1 MRIILIIILIILFSS
16 CRSSAEMSFD
26 NLKGAFID
34 WYFRYHPVEAMKYN
48 INLNGHFQLNTKL
61 EIDEYYADV
70 SRFLIELSQIDITK
84 ISDDARLEYDILY
97 SKLNQIQFIY
107 DVIRPWEWN
116 PLWEL
121 DKLYESLYI
130 ISQRD
135 DISMDDRVISI
146 KNRLTRIPQFLENS
160 KSLKI
165 KFSKLHSEYADNK
178 INNILL
184 LLKQLPLKLNSDNIT
199 LDKIDLLI
207 NKSILSVENYK
218 SWNSNN
224 ISKLE
229 KIKFPI
235 DILLLDKGFPLF
247 ASRHYKPD
255 ITYRMARKKLIA
267 TQNKMFL
274 LSLPAYLEENDEP
287 VWLDREDTLE
297 VVRWTMNKIY
307 KEPDNKIDSN
317 EILSKYYTSLV
328 SIEQFCFKEL
338 FFSSNN
344 NKKARLEF
352 AQEYGLDNNPAY
364 LFDNYPKDFSRE
376 LIYNIVV
383 KDEFSAD
390 YDLIKQEIDILNVI
404 NVNPGYASQ
413 LGYAQRNSSMIR
425 YLFPDLITQYGW
437 KLYSLNTLIELGY
450 GDEKHQ
456 LLKLNQE
463 LVIIAMAIIENKY
476 YSGQISRNE
485 VYNYISEMVFLK
497 KHKIDLIQKK
507 IDLNYFVGTL
517 SFIGLMELN
526 SLKIEYMRK
535 QDDKFILSDF
545 HDLILSDGVVPISY
559 LKKKF

>member
-1 MRIILIIILIILFSS
+1 MRIILIIIILLFSS
-16 CRSSAEMSFD
+16 CRSSAEASFD

-48 INLNGHFQLNTKL
+48 INLNGPFQLNTKL

-135 DISMDDRVISI
+135 DINMDDRVISI
-146 KNRLTRIPQFLENS
+146 KNRLARMPQFLENS

-165 KFSKLHSEYADNK
+165 KFSKLHSDYADNK

-207 NKSILSVENYK
+207 NKSILALENYK
-218 SWNSNN
+218 SWNNN
-224 ISKLE
+224 ISNVE

-247 ASRHYKPD
+247 ASRHYQAD
-255 ITYRMARKKLIA
+255 ITYRMAKKKLIT

-274 LSLPAYLEENDEP
+274 LSLPTYLEDNDEP
-287 VWLDREDTLE
+287 VWLDRKDTLE
-297 VVRWTMNKIY
+297 VVRWTLNKIY
-307 KEPDNKIDSN
+307 KEPDNKINSN
-317 EILSKYYTSLV
+317 EVLSKYYTSLV
-328 SIEQFCFKEL
+328 NIEQFCFKEL

-344 NKKARLEF
+344 NKRARLEF
-352 AQEYGLDNNPAY
+352 APEYGLNNPMY
-364 LFDNYPKDFSRE
+364 LFDNHPKDFYRE
-376 LIYNIVV
+376 LVYNITL
-383 KDEFSAD
+383 KEELDAD
-390 YDLIKQEIDILNVI
+390 YDLIKQEIDILNII

-413 LGYAQRNSSMIR
+413 LGYAQKNLSMIS

-437 KLYSLNTLIELGY
+437 ELYSLNTLIELGY
-450 GDEKHQ
+450 GDEEHQ
-456 LLKLNQE
+456 LLKLNHE
-463 LVIIAMAIIENKY
+463 LVIIAMAIVENKY
-476 YSGQISRNE
+476 YSGQISRSE
-485 VYNYISEMVFLK
+485 VYNYISEMVFLQK
-497 KHKIDLIQKK
+497 NKIDLIQKR
-507 IDLNYFVGTL
+507 IDLNYFSGTL
-517 SFIGLMELN
+517 SFIGLMGLN
-526 SLKIEYMRK
+526 SLKIEYKRK
-535 QDDKFILSDF
+535 QEDEFILSDF
-545 HDLILSDGVVPISY
+545 HDLILSDGVIPISY

>member
-1 MRIILIIILIILFSS
+1 MRIILIIIILLFSS
-16 CRSSAEMSFD
+16 CRSSAEVSFD
-26 NLKGAFID
+26 NLKVAFVD

-48 INLNGHFQLNTKL
+48 INLNGPFQLNTKL

-121 DKLYESLYI
+121 DKLYESLYV

-146 KNRLTRIPQFLENS
+146 KNRLARMPQFLENS
-160 KSLKI
+160 KSLKV
-165 KFSKLHSEYADNK
+165 KFSKLHSDYADNK

-184 LLKQLPLKLNSDNIT
+184 LLNQLPLKLNADNIT

-207 NKSILSVENYK
+207 NKSILALENYK
-218 SWNSNN
+218 NWNNN
-224 ISKLE
+224 ISSLE

-247 ASRHYKPD
+247 ASRYYQSD

-274 LSLPAYLEENDEP
+274 LSLPTYLEDNDEP
-287 VWLDREDTLE
+287 VWLDRKDTLE
-297 VVRWTMNKIY
+297 VVRWTLNKIY
-307 KEPDNKIDSN
+307 KEPDNKINSN
-317 EILSKYYTSLV
+317 EVLSKYYTSLV
-328 SIEQFCFKEL
+328 NIEQFCFKEL

-344 NKKARLEF
+344 NKRARLEF
-352 AQEYGLDNNPAY
+352 SPEYGLNNPMY
-364 LFDNYPKDFSRE
+364 LFDNHPKDFYRE
-376 LIYNIVV
+376 LVYNITL
-383 KDEFSAD
+383 KEELDAD
-390 YDLIKQEIDILNVI
+390 YDLIKQEIDILNII

-413 LGYAQRNSSMIR
+413 LGYAQKNLSMIR

-437 KLYSLNTLIELGY
+437 ELYSLNTLIELGY
-450 GDEKHQ
+450 GDQEHQ
-456 LLKLNQE
+456 LLKLNHE
-463 LVIIAMAIIENKY
+463 LIIVAMAIVENEY
-476 YSGQISRNE
+476 YSGQISREE
-485 VYNYISEMVFLK
+485 VYNYINEMVFVK
-497 KHKIDLIQKK
+497 KNKLDLIQKR
-507 IDLNYFVGTL
+507 IDLNFFSGTL

-526 SLKIEYMRK
+526 SLKVEYKRK
-535 QDDKFILSDF
+535 QQDKFILSDF
-545 HDLILSDGVVPISY
+545 HDLILSDGVIPISY

>member
-1 MRIILIIILIILFSS
+1 MRIVLIIIVILFSS

-26 NLKGAFID
+26 NLKGAFVD

-160 KSLKI
+160 KSLKT
-165 KFSKLHSEYADNK
+165 KFSKLHSEYTDNK

-207 NKSILSVENYK
+207 NKSILALENYK
-218 SWNSNN
+218 VWNSAN
-224 ISKLE
+224 ISNLE

-235 DILLLDKGFPLF
+235 DILLLDKGFQLF
-247 ASRHYKPD
+247 ASRYYKPD
-255 ITYRMARKKLIA
+255 ITYRMARKKLIT

-307 KEPDNKIDSN
+307 KEPDNKIKSN
-317 EILSKYYTSLV
+317 EVLSTFYSSLV
-328 SIEQFCFKEL
+328 NIEQFCFKNL

-344 NKKARLEF
+344 NKRARLEF
-352 AQEYGLDNNPAY
+352 APEYGLNNNPIY
-364 LFDNYPKDFSRE
+364 IFDNHPKDFSRE
-376 LIYNIVV
+376 LIYNIKLNEDLGV
-383 KDEFSAD
+383 D

-404 NVNPGYASQ
+404 NINPGYASQ
-413 LGYAQRNSSMIR
+413 LGYAQKNLSMIR

-437 KLYSLNTLIELGY
+437 QLYSLNTLIGLGY

-456 LLKLNQE
+456 LLKLNLE

-476 YSGQISRNE
+476 YSGQISRSE

-497 KHKIDLIQKK
+497 KNKIDLIQKK
-507 IDLNYFVGTL
+507 IDLNYFSGTL
-517 SFIGLMELN
+517 SFIGFMELN
-526 SLKIEYMRK
+526 SLKIEYKRK
-535 QDDKFILSDF
+535 HEGNFILSDF
-545 HDLILSDGVVPISY
+545 HDLILSDGVIPISY